1 MAVKP
6 AEERKTGD
14 GRGSVVRAPFP
25 PTSSPVRPAPAGR
38 GSASTPSIAR
48 RSWQRAPYLWFLLP
62 ALIGYGI
69 LFIYPTVRAFYLSLF
84 GWSGIGPIGD
94 PIGITN
100 FAELLHSER
109 FWRAALHSG
118 QLFLFIFVFQNTVS
132 LGLALMLNRRSRMTH
147 IYRAI
152 IFLPVI
158 MSAVATGIIWVL
170 MLDPIIGIVNPVL
183 RDVGL
188 ANWQQEWQADP
199 DWAMRTVMLVQ
210 AWQWNGMAV
219 VLYLAGLQ
227 NVPDDLKQAALV
239 DGARRWQVFRDVTF
253 PMLAPAFTIVTALS
267 FILIFRAFD
276 LIFVLGGASGAPDG
290 ATLVLGVL
298 IYGDAFG
305 TSSFNTANARMSY
318 AIAEGV
324 TLFVFLAGVS
334 ALLIRTLGRREE
346 AMH

>member
-1 MAVKP
+1 MAVQPEK
-6 AEERKTGD
+6 ERKSGN
-14 GRGSVVRAPFP
+14 GRDPVVRVPFAPKSP
-25 PTSSPVRPAPAGR
+25 PPPAAVGAG
-38 GSASTPSIAR
+38 STTVPSIAR
-48 RSWQRAPYLWFLLP
+48 HPWQQAPFLWFLLP

-69 LFIYPTVRAFYLSLF
+69 LFVYPTVRAFYLSLF
-84 GWSGIGPIGD
+84 GWSGIGPLGS
-94 PIGITN
+94 PIGLAN
-100 FAELLHSER
+100 FGDLLQSDR

-132 LGLALMLNRRSRMTH
+132 LGLAILLNRRSRMTH

-158 MSAVATGIIWVL
+158 MSAVATGIIWIL

-183 RDVGL
+183 RDIGL
-188 ANWQQEWQADP
+188 GAWQREWQSDQT
-199 DWAMRTVMLVQ
+199 WAMPTVMLVQ

-227 NVPDDLKQAALV
+227 SVPEELRQAAMV
-239 DGARRWQVFRDVTF
+239 DGARRWQVFRDITF
-253 PMLAPAFTIVTALS
+253 PMLAPAFTVVTVLS

-276 LIFVLGGASGAPDG
+276 LIYVLSGPLGAPDG
-290 ATLVLGVL
+290 ATLVIGVL

-305 TSSFNTANARMSY
+305 TSGFSSQTRMSY

-324 TLFVFLAGVS
+324 TLFLFLAGVA
-334 ALLIRTLGRREE
+334 ALLLWMLGRREE
-346 AMH
+346 AIHA

>member
-1 MAVKP
+1 MAVRP
-6 AEERKTGD
+6 AERQTTD
-14 GRGSVVRAPFP
+14 NGRGSGNRAPFP
-25 PTSSPVRPAPAGR
+25 PAPPASPEVEREARPAH
-38 GSASTPSIAR
+38 SAWQSI
-48 RSWQRAPYLWFLLP
+48 PYLWFLLP
-62 ALIGYGI
+62 ALVGYGV
-69 LFIYPTVRAFYLSLF
+69 FFVYPTVRAFYLSLF
-84 GWSGIGPIGD
+84 DWTGVGPIGD
-94 PIGITN
+94 FIG
-100 FAELLHSER
+100 FQHFGELLRSDR
-109 FWRAALHSG
+109 FWSAALHSG

-158 MSAVATGIIWVL
+158 MSAVATGIIWIL
-170 MLDPIIGIVNPVL
+170 MLDPIIGVVNPVL

-188 ANWQQEWQADP
+188 GWLQREWQADP
-199 DWAMRTVMLVQ
+199 EWAMRTVMLVQ

-227 NVPDDLKQAALV
+227 NVPEDLKHAAMV
-239 DGARRWQVFRDVTF
+239 DGARRWQVFRDVIF
-253 PMLAPAFTIVTALS
+253 PMLAPAFTVVTVLS

-276 LIFVLGGASGAPDG
+276 LIYVLTGPLGAPDG
-290 ATLVLGVL
+290 ATLVIGVL

-305 TSSFNTANARMSY
+305 TSGYSSQPHMSY

-334 ALLIRTLGRREE
+334 ALLVWFLGRREE
-346 AMH
+346 AIH

>member
-6 AEERKTGD
+6 AEERTTGN
-14 GRGSVVRAPFP
+14 GRG
-25 PTSSPVRPAPAGR
+25 PVDR
-38 GSASTPSIAR
+38 TPSPLAPLSPTAASIPPVPAR
-48 RSWQRAPYLWFLLP
+48 PLWQRAPFFWFLLP

-69 LFIYPTVRAFYLSLF
+69 LFVYPTIRAFYLSLF
-84 GWSGIGPIGD
+84 NWSGIGPLGE
-94 PIGITN
+94 PVGLTN
-100 FAELLHSER
+100 FGQLLQNGR
-109 FWRAALHSG
+109 FWSAALHSA
-118 QLFLFIFVFQNTVS
+118 QLFIFIFIFQNTVS

-158 MSAVATGIIWVL
+158 MSAVATGVIWIL

-183 RDVGL
+183 RDIGL
-188 ANWQQEWQADP
+188 GAWQREWQSDQT
-199 DWAMRTVMLVQ
+199 WAMRTVMLVQ

-227 NVPDDLKQAALV
+227 NVPEDLKQAALV
-239 DGARRWQVFRDVTF
+239 DGARRWQVFRDIVF
-253 PMLAPAFTIVTALS
+253 PMLAPAFTVVTVLS

-276 LIFVLGGASGAPDG
+276 LIYVLTGPLGAPDG
-290 ATLVLGVL
+290 ATLVIGVL

-305 TSSFNTANARMSY
+305 AGGFSSQTRMSY

-324 TLFVFLAGVS
+324 TLFVFLAGVA
-334 ALLIRTLGRREE
+334 ALLVWLLGRREE
-346 AMH
+346 AIH